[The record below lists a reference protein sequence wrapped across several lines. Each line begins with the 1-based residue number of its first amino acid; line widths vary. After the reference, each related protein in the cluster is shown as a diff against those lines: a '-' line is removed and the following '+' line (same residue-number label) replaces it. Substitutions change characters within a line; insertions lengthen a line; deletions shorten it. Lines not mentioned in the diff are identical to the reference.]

1 MFSSV
6 IFTSSTQQQWTSS
19 QLDCDVWQKGDFI
32 WQPAITSSVVTLR
45 SSQTLSKAKFR
56 PPKMSWS
63 LSAGLLL
70 VWSTTGFWIPV
81 KPLHLRSRLSKSM
94 RCTKNCSAYSQH
106 WSTERAHFFS
116 LTRPNCISHNQCVKM
131 CTNWAKKFCLIHH
144 IHLTS
149 HQLTATF
156 SSISTTFC
164 KENASTTKNAFQ
176 EFVKSQSKD
185 FYIAE
190 VNKQFSLTRRYWL

>member
-1 MFSSV
+1 M
-6 IFTSSTQQQWTSS
+6 
-19 QLDCDVWQKGDFI
+19 WQKVDFI
-32 WQPAITSSVVTLR
+32 WQQAITSLVVTLR
-45 SSQTLSKAKFR
+45 SSKTLSKAKFR

-70 VWSTTGFWIPV
+70 VWSTIGFWIPV

-94 RCTKNCSAYSQH
+94 RCTKNCNAYSQH
-106 WSTERAHFFS
+106 WLTERAQFFS
-116 LTRPNCISHNQCVKM
+116 LTRPNHTSHNQCFKM

-149 HQLTATF
+149 NLLTATF
-156 SSISTTFC
+156 SSILTTFC

-185 FYIAE
+185 FYIVE
-190 VNKQFSLTRRYWL
+190 VNKQFLLARMY

>member
-1 MFSSV
+1 MTCNEKWIV
-6 IFTSSTQQQWTSS
+6 KTTCCS
-19 QLDCDVWQKGDFI
+19 QLSGWIEKKLQS
-32 WQPAITSSVVTLR
+32 T
-45 SSQTLSKAKFR
+45 SQTKLA
-56 PPKMSWS
+56 PKERSWS
-63 LSAGLLL
+63 LCSGLLPF
-70 VWSTTGFWIPV
+70 WSATVFWIPV
-81 KPLHLRSRLSKSM
+81 KPLHLRSMLSKSM
-94 RCTKNCSAYSQH
+94 RGTENCNSCSWH
-106 WSTERAHFFS
+106 WSAEGTQVSSRTTPDCMSHHHHFKS
-116 LTRPNCISHNQCVKM
+116 WMI
-131 CTNWAKKFCLIHH
+131 WAIKFCLIHH

-190 VNKQFSLTRRYWL
+190 VNKQFSLTRMYWL